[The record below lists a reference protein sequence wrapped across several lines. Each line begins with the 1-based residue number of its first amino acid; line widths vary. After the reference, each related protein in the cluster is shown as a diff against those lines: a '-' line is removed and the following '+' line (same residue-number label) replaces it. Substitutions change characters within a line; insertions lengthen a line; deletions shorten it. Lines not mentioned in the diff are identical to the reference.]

1 MKSLVTGGAGFIGS
15 NLVEYLLNKGHEVI
29 VLDNFYTGK
38 RSNLSNIKKKK
49 LKVIKVDISKNKKLD
64 KYFKNVK
71 FVFHLAA
78 LANFAQS
85 IKYPKKFFKTNVI
98 GTSNILQ
105 AAKRAKI
112 KKFIYA
118 GSASFYGIPKKFPT
132 SEKAKISLMHPYAIT
147 KWKAEKL
154 VMRWYKIYNF
164 PAISLRFFNVYG
176 PKLNTLDGYKSVF
189 GIFIEQKLSNKPLTI
204 VGSGNQTR
212 DFIHVKDISVAMLKS
227 ALSKKVGK
235 IYNVGFGKETKI
247 NTIAKLFGG
256 KKKYIPKRYSETNRS
271 LADIR
276 KIKRELN
283 WKPQIKIG
291 QGIKDFLKSY

>member
-1 MKSLVTGGAGFIGS
+1 M
-15 NLVEYLLNKGHEVI
+15 
-29 VLDNFYTGK
+29 
-38 RSNLSNIKKKK
+38 
-49 LKVIKVDISKNKKLD
+49 
-64 KYFKNVK
+64 
-71 FVFHLAA
+71 
-78 LANFAQS
+78 
-85 IKYPKKFFKTNVI
+85 
-98 GTSNILQ
+98 
-105 AAKRAKI
+105 
-112 KKFIYA
+112 
-118 GSASFYGIPKKFPT
+118 
-132 SEKAKISLMHPYAIT
+132 
-147 KWKAEKL
+147 
-154 VMRWYKIYNF
+154 
-164 PAISLRFFNVYG
+164 
-176 PKLNTLDGYKSVF
+176 
-189 GIFIEQKLSNKPLTI
+189 SNKPLTI